1 MISTRFGLGLALLAL
16 VACKD
21 EPPPPP
27 MVEASKV
34 FPNLPLPPEASL
46 VAREG
51 SAEALKLTLRSRV
64 KLQRIESYYRTVL
77 SRNGWRIVNDA
88 RDQAGAV
95 VLLAERDGPPLWV
108 RIRSTDGGAAT
119 LVELAGALVPGKEEP
134 ESEEPAPDPAS

>member
-27 MVEASKV
+27 MVEASRV

-64 KLQRIESYYRTVL
+64 KMQRIESYYRTVL
-77 SRNGWRIVNDA
+77 IRNGRRIVNDA

-119 LVELAGALVPGKEEP
+119 LVELAGALVPDKDEP
-134 ESEEPAPDPAS
+134 KSAEPAPDPAS